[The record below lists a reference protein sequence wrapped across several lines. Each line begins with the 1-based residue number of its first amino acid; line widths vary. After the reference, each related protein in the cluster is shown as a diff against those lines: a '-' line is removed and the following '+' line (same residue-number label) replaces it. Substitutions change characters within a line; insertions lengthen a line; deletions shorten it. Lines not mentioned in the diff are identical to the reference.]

1 MNNSIKRRLLS
12 LLILA
17 ICGVWCL
24 VSWRIYIHTKYEVE
38 ELFDANLAQSA
49 QILLGL
55 IQHELEEQSIAGNKQ
70 KIIVE
75 QPLFGHQYEHQLGFL
90 VRSSDG
96 HILIRSADTPLFP
109 QLPSFSNYS
118 AEDGYLWRV
127 FTRKADGFI
136 VQTAERHNIRDEL
149 ISKIMF
155 STLLILLI
163 TLPLLAVL
171 IWISISHSLKPLQA
185 VANEIA
191 ARIPNQL
198 QTLDLK
204 KIPIEIRVLTKAINN
219 LFNRLNKAFENER
232 SFTAD
237 AAHELRTPLA
247 GLKIQAQVAQRAIDT
262 QQRELALQ
270 QILIGVDRATHLVSQ
285 LLSLARLDATQTL
298 VTTQLDMLIIIKDII
313 SKLTP
318 QALEKDIDLGLE
330 NTATSYII
338 SAHHTSISIMLC
350 NLVHNAIRY
359 TPRAG
364 EVTVSLSNIKA
375 DKLTLMIKDTG
386 PGIPL
391 TLQKQV
397 FERFYRGECHNVPG
411 SGLGLSIVQQVAQL
425 HNLEI
430 QLNNIS
436 NDGGLC
442 VRVDFVIGRSLKYS
456 IFPIF

>member
-1 MNNSIKRRLLS
+1 MNNSIKKRLLI

-17 ICGVWCL
+17 ICSVWCV
-24 VSWRIYIHTKYEVE
+24 VSWRIYIHTQYEVE

-49 QILLGL
+49 QILLEL
-55 IQHELEEQSIAGNKQ
+55 IQHEIEEHMTGDKQ
-70 KIIVE
+70 KIVVQ
-75 QPLFGHQYEHQLGFL
+75 QPLFGHQYEHQLAFL

-109 QLPSFSNYS
+109 QLSPFSNYW

-127 FTRKADGFI
+127 FTRKADEFI

-155 STLLILLI
+155 STLLVLI
-163 TLPLLAVL
+163 MTLPLLAIL
-171 IWISISHSLKPLQA
+171 IWISISHSLKSLQT

-191 ARIPNQL
+191 ARTPNQL
-198 QTLDLK
+198 KTLDLK
-204 KIPIEIRVLTKAINN
+204 KIPFEIRELTKAINE

-232 SFTAD
+232 RFTAD

-247 GLKIQAQVAQRAIDT
+247 GLKTQAQVAQRAIDS

-270 QILIGVDRATHLVSQ
+270 QILIGVDRATHLVTQ
-285 LLSLARLDATQTL
+285 LLNLARLDATQTL
-298 VTTQLDMLIIIKDII
+298 VTTSVDMLIVIKDII
-313 SKLTP
+313 SELTS

-350 NLVHNAIRY
+350 NLIDNAIRY
-359 TPRAG
+359 TPRGG
-364 EVTVSLSNIKA
+364 EVTVSLSNLKA
-375 DKLTLMIKDTG
+375 NKLTVMIKDTG
-386 PGIPL
+386 QGIPL
-391 TLQKQV
+391 TQQKQI
-397 FERFYRGECHNVPG
+397 FERFYRGDYHNVSG

-442 VRVDFVIGRSLKYS
+442 VGVDFVIDKK
-456 IFPIF
+456 